1 MTYEFKRLNI
11 LGQLSDK
18 IDRTLRDD
26 YAGTYL
32 PDISRYGFI
41 VVPDT
46 PLNNR
51 EEKHVIDLYA
61 AKVGFEVSFYT
72 HDVNLQSSASLRFRN
87 TEKAFRNTLTVKGV
101 PDGTRVL
108 AIHKRRF

>member
-18 IDRTLRDD
+18 IDRTLREEHESV
-26 YAGTYL
+26 YL
-32 PDISRYGFI
+32 PDISRYGFV

-51 EEKHVIDLYA
+51 EEKHVMELYVT
-61 AKVGFEVSFYT
+61 KVGFEVSFYT
-72 HDVNLQSSASLRFRN
+72 HDVNVQSSANFRFRN
-87 TEKAFRNTLTVKGV
+87 TEKAFRKALTIKGV

-108 AIHKRRF
+108 VIHKRRF